1 MIETTPVRASN
12 SPAIRSVYIVDDH
25 PLVRESMITLITR
38 QPDLRVC
45 GEAGDSDTAFSEITE
60 KQPDALILDLSLP
73 GESGLELIKRLQAIP
88 RPPKIL
94 VLSMHDETVY
104 AERVLR
110 AGALGYVMKHETTD
124 KVLEAVRKVLQGKAY
139 VSGAFAAQLAERLAG
154 ATGPWQTSIEAAL
167 SDRELEVF
175 RLIGQ
180 GKGTRKIAEE
190 LGVSIKTVQTHCAR
204 MKEKL
209 GVNSALALAREAVR
223 WSERDSIS

>member
-1 MIETTPVRASN
+1 MIETTSR
-12 SPAIRSVYIVDDH
+12 PAPSSVIRSIYIVDDH
-25 PLVRESMITLITR
+25 PLIRESMIALITR

-45 GEAGDSDTAFSEITE
+45 GQAGDSDAAFGEISAKE
-60 KQPDALILDLSLP
+60 PDALILDLSLP
-73 GESGLELIKRLQAIP
+73 GESGLELIKRLQALP
-88 RPPKIL
+88 KPPKIL
-94 VLSMHDETVY
+94 VLSMHDESVY

-124 KVLEAVRKVLQGKAY
+124 KVLEAVRRVLLGKAY
-139 VSGAFAAQLAERLAG
+139 VSGAFASQLAERLAG
-154 ATGPWQTSIEAAL
+154 VTGPWKTSIEAAL

-180 GKGTRKIAEE
+180 GRGTRKIAEE

-209 GVNSALALAREAVR
+209 GVSSALALAREAVR